1 MTKFVQGKGAQ
12 DVIKGIQNIW
22 LPLFLAKSEI
32 RQRYRR
38 STLGPFWITVST
50 GIMIATIGIIF
61 GKIFNSPISEFL
73 PYLAA
78 GLILWG
84 YISST
89 INESTGVFTTSE
101 VAIKQLPL
109 PLFIYVQK
117 LVARN
122 FYIFLHN
129 ILIFPIVCL
138 FVHRSIGINVA
149 FVIPGIL
156 LIIINL
162 LWISLLL
169 GIICARYRDLTQIVA
184 SVVQILFYVTPIIWM
199 PGQINSRVTRLFVDI
214 NPFYHLL
221 SVVRKPLLN
230 EVPSIMNWSVS
241 LGLCCLG
248 WIFTLVL
255 FNVYKKRIAYWL

>member
-1 MTKFVQGKGAQ
+1 MTRFVQGKGVQ
-12 DVIKGIQNIW
+12 DVIKGLKNIS
-22 LPLFLAKSEI
+22 LPLFLAKAEI
-32 RQRYRR
+32 KQRYRR

-61 GKIFNSPISEFL
+61 GRIFHSPISEFL
-73 PYLAA
+73 PYLSA

-84 YISST
+84 FISST
-89 INESTGVFTTSE
+89 INESTGVFTHSE

-138 FVHRSIGINVA
+138 VVHRSIGVNIV
-149 FVIPGIL
+149 FVVPGIL

-162 LWISLLL
+162 LWISLSL
-169 GIICARYRDLTQIVA
+169 GIICARYRDLTQIIA

-199 PGQINSRVTRLFVDI
+199 PGQINSRVSRLLIDI
-214 NPFYHLL
+214 NPVYHLL
-221 SVVRKPLLN
+221 SIVRKPLLN
-230 EVPSIMNWSVS
+230 EVPSIMNWGVS
-241 LGLCCLG
+241 FGLCCLG
-248 WIFTLVL
+248 WIVTLAI